1 MVARYPCPA
10 GGRDIVVTLFV
21 TQFDFVLTGPGYATQ
36 RTLPV
41 IEAERKKEEKK
52 HQLTHSFM
60 EFYGVEFH
68 GHKLSLDIYLKALS
82 REILH

>member
-21 TQFDFVLTGPGYATQ
+21 TQFDLVLTGPGYAAQ

-41 IEAERKKEEKK
+41 IEAERKK

-60 EFYGVEFH
+60 EFYRVGFH
-68 GHKLSLDIYLKALS
+68 GHKLSLNIYLKALS